1 MEIGLRVLVRRSS
14 GTARVAGVGLI
25 WATML
30 FTAGAV
36 GLVGTWAVTTAAIVF
51 AAAAVLLVT
60 ALDQGPTPAPA
71 ARAGT
76 STR

>member
-25 WATML
+25 WATVL

-36 GLVGTWAVTTAAIVF
+36 GLVGTWALTTAAIVF

-60 ALDQGPTPAPA
+60 ALDQGPAPA